1 MEHDA
6 RGRSAASAIAP
17 PPVLMNLADPAER
30 SPNPQTCPFFRSIG
44 AGGALMPPI
53 EVPDPANRC
62 LAVAEAKPQSIRQQQ
77 LVCLT
82 DGHVN
87 CPRYLRG
94 ALVSSQVT
102 RHRLPRPTASP
113 PVIASVL
120 VLILSAAASVGFL
133 LANGGMALALP
144 SSGPGG
150 VAAGSPSPSVPPE
163 ASVVPQPSNASPSP
177 ADPSPTRPVT
187 APPASPEPTI
197 APSPPPSPTP
207 GATPGP
213 TPAPTPAATSDRY
226 AVLEPCPGAP
236 DCWIYTVRPG
246 DNFQSI
252 VNWFGVPF
260 DTVVAMNPQL
270 GDVAT
275 IHAGDRIRVPPPT
288 R

>member
-1 MEHDA
+1 MEEDA
-6 RGRSAASAIAP
+6 RGRSTASATA

-30 SPNPQTCPFFRSIG
+30 SPNPETCPFFRSIG
-44 AGGALMPPI
+44 PAGRLGPPI
-53 EVPDPANRC
+53 EAPDSANRC

-94 ALVSSQVT
+94 ALVSSQVAS
-102 RHRLPRPTASP
+102 RRLPRPTASP

-120 VLILSAAASVGFL
+120 VLVLSATASVGFL

-144 SSGPGG
+144 TSSPG
-150 VAAGSPSPSVPPE
+150 VAAGSPAPSDPPE
-163 ASVVPQPSNASPSP
+163 ASVVPQPSKASVAP
-177 ADPSPTRPVT
+177 ADPSPS
-187 APPASPEPTI
+187 PPATVPSASPEPTL
-197 APSPPPSPTP
+197 ATSRPPSPTP
-207 GATPGP
+207 GATPGA
-213 TPAPTPAATSDRY
+213 TPVATPAATSNRY
-226 AVLEPCPGAP
+226 AVLEPCPDAP
-236 DCWIYTVRPG
+236 DCWIYTVRAG

-260 DTVVAMNPQL
+260 DTVAAMNPQL

-275 IHAGDRIRVPPPT
+275 IHAGDRIRIPPPT